1 MLKQAEKLSNF
12 LMALAQ
18 SFDTLLFHCDYSNW
32 VCDINPIMENFP
44 GDATQ
49 NGLHAFQLIHIRYS
63 WVPNK
68 HTWLYKI
75 NVSDMFINYSNWV
88 CDIN

>member
-49 NGLHAFQLIHIRYS
+49 NGLHAFQLIHIEYS
-63 WVPNK
+63 CVPNK
-68 HTWLYKI
+68 HH
-75 NVSDMFINYSNWV
+75 VG
-88 CDIN
+88 